1 MKPNLAPGV
10 TIDANLILKLSRQGS
25 VYIRSLEPLLEDQDS
40 DTIEE
45 DCFDDCISPSSR
57 TSETAQVVNSDPLP
71 IRTIFDQV
79 ASGPS
84 ILSSEPLPENERET
98 FVPEHLFEV
107 ETTTVFTSEPVTVPV
122 SEPETVPVSEAVTVP
137 ILDDNSCSAVIAGV
151 HTASSNLDANI
162 VTGSININ
170 FSL

>member
-1 MKPNLAPGV
+1 MPNLAPGV
-10 TIDANLILKLSRQGS
+10 TIDANLILKLSGQGS
-25 VYIRSLEPLLEDQDS
+25 VYIRSLEPLLEDQDY
-40 DTIEE
+40 DAMEE
-45 DCFDDCISPSSR
+45 DCFDACISPSSR

-84 ILSSEPLPENERET
+84 VLSSEPLPENERET

-107 ETTTVFTSEPVTVPV
+107 ETTTGFTSEPVTVPV
-122 SEPETVPVSEAVTVP
+122 SEPVTVP
-137 ILDDNSCSAVIAGV
+137 ILYDNSCSAVIAGV

-162 VTGSININ
+162 VTGNININ

>member
-10 TIDANLILKLSRQGS
+10 TIDANLMLKLSGQGS
-25 VYIRSLEPLLEDQDS
+25 VYIRSLEPLLEDQDY
-40 DTIEE
+40 DAMEE
-45 DCFDDCISPSSR
+45 DCFDACISPSSR

-84 ILSSEPLPENERET
+84 VLSSEPLPENERET

-122 SEPETVPVSEAVTVP
+122 SEPETVP
-137 ILDDNSCSAVIAGV
+137 ILYDNSCSAVIAGV

-162 VTGSININ
+162 VTGNININ

>member
-1 MKPNLAPGV
+1 VKPNLAPGV
-10 TIDANLILKLSRQGS
+10 TIDANLILKLSGQGS
-25 VYIRSLEPLLEDQDS
+25 VYIRSLEPLLEDQDY
-40 DTIEE
+40 DAMEE
-45 DCFDDCISPSSR
+45 DCFDACISPSSR

-84 ILSSEPLPENERET
+84 VLSSEPLPENERET

-122 SEPETVPVSEAVTVP
+122 SEPETVP
-137 ILDDNSCSAVIAGV
+137 ILYDNSCSAVIAGV

-162 VTGSININ
+162 VTGNININ